1 MAERKYPQELIN
13 EFGNDLRDIFGT
25 PEEQKKK
32 KSLKSIAGNS
42 DTLGELVKRLPNG
55 GKLDVYEEFG
65 REARPTFLEVAI
77 KVLKMLEQS
86 GIFKEYKLPPLG
98 DTLARVGG
106 SDAEWSQ
113 LYLRYPVQRDVKVWH
128 IIEDI
133 LVEWDDNLNDPAYV
147 RVLSDGTMNVNDKQ
161 HGNFGRLIMG
171 AEKVIIEGIRSDDP
185 CMDSNMY
192 ASRNIQALSSSW
204 ENNCNVHVNRAEDYQ
219 SEGRAVKE
227 EDQRYLDFYNLLQ
240 QFDCIWV
247 EKGTSK
253 IQARQCDNG
262 EKLFKDYNQYG
273 TDVFKTALSLNV
285 AIWPA
290 HGELSREFVWGAC
303 EFIHQM
309 TKAKFTKS
317 QMLDIQSALKEAM
330 KDTYL
335 DTKKTSNRGTGA
347 GTVWGSVGAFT
358 NTLEKK
364 GENKDWRVSIGAN
377 YRIAAGLRD
386 LILNYNAYHKAKSNI
401 TKLKLELPLIKDK
414 DGSEFE
420 IQVPYFPDGF
430 NTKGKGEYHRN
441 SSSAKAL
448 KFDHTEL
455 EFEDDEETEEA

>member
-1 MAERKYPQELIN
+1 MTERKYPQELID

-42 DTLGELVKRLPNG
+42 AVIEELLKRLPNG

-65 REARPTFLEVAI
+65 RESRPTFIEVAI
-77 KVLKMLEQS
+77 KVLKMIEQS

-98 DTLARVGG
+98 NTLSRVGG
-106 SDAEWSQ
+106 SEEEWTR

-128 IIEDI
+128 IIKDI
-133 LVEWDDNLNDPAYV
+133 LIEWDDNLNDPAYV

-171 AEKVIIEGIRSDDP
+171 AEKVVIEGIRSDDP

-192 ASRNIQALSSSW
+192 ASRNIQALASSW
-204 ENNCNVHVNRAEDYQ
+204 ENNANVHVNRAEDYQ
-219 SEGRAVKE
+219 SEGHQVKE

-253 IQARQCDNG
+253 VQARQCDNG

-273 TDVFKTALSLNV
+273 ADIFKTAVSLNV

-303 EFIHQM
+303 EFLAQM
-309 TKAKFTKS
+309 STAKFTKS

-335 DTKKTSNRGTGA
+335 DNKKTSNRGTGV
-347 GTVWGSVGAFT
+347 GTLWGSVGAYT

-386 LILNYNAYHKAKSNI
+386 LIMNYNAYHKTKSNI
-401 TKLKLELPLIKDK
+401 TKLKLELPLITDK
-414 DGSEFE
+414 DGVEFE

-430 NTKGKGEYHRN
+430 NAKGKGEYHR
-441 SSSAKAL
+441 SSSVARAL

-455 EFEDDEETEEA
+455 DFDEEVEEA

>member
-1 MAERKYPQELIN
+1 MATRIYPQELID

-32 KSLKSIAGNS
+32 KSLKSISGNS
-42 DTLGELVKRLPNG
+42 AAIDELISRLSNG

-65 REARPTFLEVAI
+65 RVSRPTFLAVAI

-98 DTLARVGG
+98 IASGRVGG
-106 SDAEWSQ
+106 EERDWN
-113 LYLRYPVQRDVKVWH
+113 LMYLRYPVQRDVKVWH
-128 IIEDI
+128 ILKDI
-133 LVEWDDNLNDPAYV
+133 LIDWDDNLNDPAYV
-147 RVLSDGTMNVNDKQ
+147 RVLGDGTMNINDKQ

-171 AEKVIIEGIRSDDP
+171 AEKVVIEGITSDDE

-192 ASRNIQALSSSW
+192 ASRNIHNLASSW
-204 ENNCNVHVNRAEDYQ
+204 ENNANVRVNRAEDYQ
-219 SEGRAVKE
+219 SAGHAVKE
-227 EDQRYLDFYNLLQ
+227 DDQTYLDFYNLLQ

-253 IQARQCDNG
+253 VQARQCDNG
-262 EKLFKDYNQYG
+262 EKLFKDFNQYG
-273 TDVFKTALSLNV
+273 TEIFKNAVGLNV

-290 HGELSREFVWGAC
+290 HGELSREFVWGCC
-303 EFIHQM
+303 EFLTQM
-309 TKAKFTKS
+309 NAAKFTKS
-317 QMLDIQSALKEAM
+317 QMLDIHSALKEAM

-347 GTVWGSVGAFT
+347 GTLWGSVGAFT

-364 GENKDWRVSIGAN
+364 GENRDWRVSIAAN

-386 LILNYNAYHKAKSNI
+386 LILNYNAYHKSKSNI
-401 TKLKLELPLIKDK
+401 TKLKLDLPLITDK
-414 DGSEFE
+414 DGIEFE
-420 IQVPYFPDGF
+420 IEVPYFSEGF

-441 SSSAKAL
+441 NAAAKVT

-455 EFEDDEETEEA
+455 QYDDVAEEV